1 MPPAHLFFFLNFHL
15 LKEDT
20 HLYRIFNERV
30 SLPNQWAVLGK
41 MSQKVPQE
49 RFPEVVSW
57 LYPLIRPED
66 QENMTRIFRQVLPAP
81 AFTGVTQLIKAAI
94 GDDWAELTRRIPEL
108 K

>member
-1 MPPAHLFFFLNFHL
+1 MP
-15 LKEDT
+15 D
-20 HLYRIFNERV
+20 
-30 SLPNQWAVLGK
+30 QWTVLGK
-41 MSQKVPQE
+41 MSHKVPQE

-81 AFTGVTQLIKAAI
+81 AFTGAAQLIKAAI
-94 GDDWAELTRRIPEL
+94 GDDWAELTHRIPEL